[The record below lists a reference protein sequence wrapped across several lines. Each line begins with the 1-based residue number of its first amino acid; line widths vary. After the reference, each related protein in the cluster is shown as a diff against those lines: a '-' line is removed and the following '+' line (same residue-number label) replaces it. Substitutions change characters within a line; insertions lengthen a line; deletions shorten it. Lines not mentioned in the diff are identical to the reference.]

1 MVANGRERFL
11 FPKMHL
17 AGGIVSL
24 RNSKEFQNLLY
35 ALKLFYRKFNRYQA
49 HETLELPKV
58 RKLERKL
65 LQQILRHFETR

>member
-1 MVANGRERFL
+1 MVAWV
-11 FPKMHL
+11 
-17 AGGIVSL
+17 ASGGIVSL

-49 HETLELPKV
+49 LETLELPKV

-65 LQQILRHFETR
+65 LQQILMHFETR